1 MSGPANSV
9 VRHCPVLQFQSTPKI
24 VQGRAGSDPK
34 NYFWVGSLHLWIGL
48 SRVKKI
54 GPTSKL
60 HSNTCMPDV
69 TELLTRLSAYQ
80 IRQRSN
86 ENCRLHTSAT
96 AQNTKTRLLRLR
108 SGDFCFLLQTSVD
121 KTENTW
127 KPEVSCCPMYCVAVK
142 WNSCRIRFPNLVQ
155 IRWKLRTH
163 SVVCQREPSWYRKR
177 VTSWWLFWR
186 LATGCFVV
194 SECQTSCRRPSSRW
208 WSTWPPSTTS
218 PAWCRRNKNL
228 KRGVS
233 PSTWKLSRRWQPKTS
248 SDKITSGVS
257 QSVLPR
263 VVLWWGPGEQAPN
276 FGQAP
281 KFVRLDLTLK
291 GCRYSYHIP
300 HW

>member
-177 VTSWWLFWR
+177 VTSWWLLKTGNWLFCRVRMSDVMSTSVESLMIDVATLDDEPSLVSSEQEPEAWSVTVDLKTLKKMTAKNIKRQDHIWGQSVSVAQGSSMMGPRGTGSQFWS
-186 LATGCFVV
+186 GPQI
-194 SECQTSCRRPSSRW
+194 CQTWFDVEGMP
-208 WSTWPPSTTS
+208 
-218 PAWCRRNKNL
+218 
-228 KRGVS
+228 V
-233 PSTWKLSRRWQPKTS
+233 
-248 SDKITSGVS
+248 
-257 QSVLPR
+257 
-263 VVLWWGPGEQAPN
+263 
-276 FGQAP
+276 F
-281 KFVRLDLTLK
+281 
-291 GCRYSYHIP
+291 IP
-300 HW
+300 